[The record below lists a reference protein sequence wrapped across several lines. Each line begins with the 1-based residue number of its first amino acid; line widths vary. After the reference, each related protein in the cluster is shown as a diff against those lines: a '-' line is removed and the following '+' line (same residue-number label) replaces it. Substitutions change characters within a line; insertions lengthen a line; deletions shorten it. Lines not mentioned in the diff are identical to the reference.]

1 MKYLIRRILETPF
14 LVLLKIVKI
23 KYYQYFGLRFI
34 NRSSFLLNK
43 FTIKDD
49 LQALE
54 VVRFNNLKINE
65 QYTCLGF
72 GVLEKSKYSDWYYD
86 DFHNYRFP
94 FIKSKNIDYV
104 STKREYDVKVVWE
117 KSRLQFAL
125 RQSIRYRLGQGIEFR
140 HCALNLLESWF
151 CKNPFGYGPNWI
163 SSMEVAIRGLNIYLT
178 YLLLFETLNN
188 NEKDLIH
195 SSLLDHYIH
204 LKYLPEFSDVNGNHY
219 LFTLIGKAVLG
230 RIFGQDREGV
240 IREIEKE
247 IDSQFDK
254 TGAQFEYSP
263 SYSRFCLEG
272 IQVLLFFIEDT
283 SIKVKFTSLV
293 SSLVQYTYQNKIVE
307 YGDYDDG
314 SIFDYDQDFTL
325 MNLFSDEYVHGCLYP
340 IKMPEHEQGNC
351 GVYGNIAYLKCYNHF
366 VTIRFGEP
374 GLNGR
379 ASHDHDD
386 VLSLRLFLSGK
397 EILKEFGTPSYS
409 YDTVLRERCLSSL
422 SHNVV
427 QVGRNE
433 RFEPVQGSVVKTVRG
448 LPSADLIQVKD
459 GFLEVNY
466 VQNLARRTVI
476 IKRSVEV
483 LRDSV
488 RVVDLLEEGE
498 EITQFWHLNTTRDV
512 MLTRKDSDNILIEFV
527 TQDGFPCKIALK
539 ANGDL
544 EVRLDLVDYYPRYAR
559 SAKIK
564 KLTVMSVSASFI
576 ESTFYEV

>member
-14 LVLLKIVKI
+14 LVLLKIFKI
-23 KYYQYFGLRFI
+23 KFYQYFGLRFI
-34 NRSSFLLNK
+34 NRSAFSLNK
-43 FTIKDD
+43 STIEDD

-54 VVRFNNLKINE
+54 VVRFNNLKLNE
-65 QYTCLGF
+65 EYTCLGF
-72 GVLEKSKYSDWYYD
+72 GVLEKSKYSDWYND

-94 FIKSKNIDYV
+94 FIKSRNIVFV
-104 STKREYDVKVVWE
+104 STKREFDVKVVWE

-140 HCALNLLESWF
+140 HYALELLESWYN
-151 CKNPFGYGPNWI
+151 KNPFGYGPNWI
-163 SSMEVAIRGLNIYLT
+163 SSMEVAIRGLNIYLI
-178 YLLLFETLNN
+178 YLLLFESLKEDDTNR
-188 NEKDLIH
+188 IH
-195 SSLLDHYIH
+195 SLLREHYIH
-204 LKYLPEFSDVNGNHY
+204 LKYLPEYSDVNGNHY
-219 LFTLIGKAVLG
+219 LFTLIGKAVIG
-230 RIFGQDREGV
+230 RVFEQDCEAV
-240 IREIEKE
+240 IRELEKE

-272 IQVLLFFIEDT
+272 IQVLLFFIEDA
-283 SIKVKFTSLV
+283 SIKTKFTSLV
-293 SSLVQYTYQNKIVE
+293 SSLVKYTYQNKIIE

-340 IKMPEHEQGNC
+340 IDLARPEQGNS

-366 VTIRFGEP
+366 VTMRFGEP

-409 YDTVLRERCLSSL
+409 YDTVLRERCMSSL

-448 LPSADLIQVKD
+448 LPSADLIQIKD

-466 VQNLARRTVI
+466 VQYISRRTVS

-483 LRDSV
+483 LRTSV
-488 RVVDLLEEGE
+488 RVFDLLEEGE
-498 EITQFWHLNTTRDV
+498 EITQFWHLNTTREV
-512 MLTRKDSDNILIEFV
+512 VLTRKDSDNILIEFI

-539 ANGDL
+539 ANGHL
-544 EVRLDLVDYYPRYAR
+544 EARLDLVEYYPRYAK
-559 SAKIK
+559 SAKIQ
-564 KLTVMSVSASFI
+564 KLTVMSEGASFI